1 MNTYKVKA
9 YFNGLLRMQAEAK
22 GMRQA
27 QAVKRV
33 YINEYGFLNN
43 EIDIVKIR

>member
-1 MNTYKVKA
+1 MNAYKVKA

-27 QAVKRV
+27 QAFKRV
-33 YINEYGFLNN
+33 YISDYGFKKD
-43 EIDIVKIR
+43 EIDIIKVC

>member
-1 MNTYKVKA
+1 MSTYKVKA

-27 QAVKRV
+27 KAFKRV
-33 YINEYGFLNN
+33 FMRDYGFLKN
-43 EIDIVKIR
+43 EIDIIKAV